1 MSQQANDDTPSPLP
15 SPVSEKEQA
24 VSVKEVIQEKAPD
37 VLKGIPQEK
46 IEALARITIER
57 HEFSMRSSPLPDPAE
72 LAAYNQIIPAGADR
86 ILKMAEAQS
95 SHRIDIEKRVVR
107 SQQTQG
113 FCGQLFGLII
123 GVFGIG
129 SATFAAIR
137 GQPWF
142 GSIIGGA
149 TLVSLVSA
157 FLYSRHA
164 QKKDLDKKSEQM
176 IPPGMPVMPQSRNQ
190 KKKNRDK

>member
-1 MSQQANDDTPSPLP
+1 MSDGANPLP
-15 SPVSEKEQA
+15 PQRSPAPEKEQA
-24 VSVKEVIQEKAPD
+24 ITVKEVIQEKAPD
-37 VLKGIPQEK
+37 ILKGIPQDK
-46 IEALARITIER
+46 IEALARISIER
-57 HEFSMRSSPLPDPAE
+57 HEFSMRSSPLPEPSE

-95 SHRIDIEKRVVR
+95 AHRIAIETRVVK

-129 SATFAAIR
+129 SATFAAVS

-157 FLYSRHA
+157 FLFSRHA
-164 QKKDLDKKSEQM
+164 QKRELNEKRQQIEMLPQ
-176 IPPGMPVMPQSRNQ
+176 VQQSRNQ
-190 KKKNRDK
+190 KKKNRNR

>member
-1 MSQQANDDTPSPLP
+1 MSDGSNSNIEPPCPSP
-15 SPVSEKEQA
+15 EKEKEKT
-24 VSVKEVIQEKAPD
+24 VKEVIQEKAPD

-57 HEFSMRSSPLPDPAE
+57 HEFSMRSSPLPDPSE

-95 SHRIDIEKRVVR
+95 AHRITIETTVVK

-113 FCGQLFGLII
+113 FCGQLFGLVI
-123 GVFGIG
+123 GVVGIG
-129 SATFAAIR
+129 CATYAAVS

-157 FLYSRHA
+157 FLYSRQS
-164 QKKDLDKKSEQM
+164 QKRELSEKQQQM
-176 IPPGMPVMPQSRNQ
+176 QMSPEMPMPSNP
-190 KKKNRDK
+190 KKKKHKNR

>member
-1 MSQQANDDTPSPLP
+1 MSDGVNQNTPQPA
-15 SPVSEKEQA
+15 PVSEKEQGL
-24 VSVKEVIQEKAPD
+24 SVKEVIQEKAPD
-37 VLKGIPQEK
+37 VLKGIPQDK
-46 IEALARITIER
+46 IEALARISIER
-57 HEFSMRSSPLPDPAE
+57 HEFSMRSSPLPEPAE

-95 SHRIDIEKRVVR
+95 AHRIAIETTVVK
-107 SQQTQG
+107 SQKTQG
-113 FCGQLFGLII
+113 FCGQLFGLVI

-129 SATFAAIR
+129 CATFAAVS

-164 QKKDLDKKSEQM
+164 QKRELSEKQQQVQM
-176 IPPGMPVMPQSRNQ
+176 PPQMQQLRNQ
-190 KKKNRDK
+190 KKKNKHR

>member
-1 MSQQANDDTPSPLP
+1 MSDGANIDAPQPS
-15 SPVSEKEQA
+15 SVVEKEQGITI
-24 VSVKEVIQEKAPD
+24 KEVIQEKAPD
-37 VLKGIPQEK
+37 ILEGIPKEK

-95 SHRIDIEKRVVR
+95 AHRIDIEKTVVK

-113 FCGQLFGLII
+113 FCGQLFGLVVGVI
-123 GVFGIG
+123 GILC
-129 SATFAAIR
+129 ATYAAVS

-164 QKKDLDKKSEQM
+164 QKKELEDKSQQM
-176 IPPGMPVMPQSRNQ
+176 QMPPLMQPQKNS
-190 KKKNRDK
+190 KKKNRNK

>member
-1 MSQQANDDTPSPLP
+1 MSDGVNTDTPQPHP
-15 SPVSEKEQA
+15 AADKEQGIT
-24 VSVKEVIQEKAPD
+24 VKEVIQEKAPD
-37 VLKGIPQEK
+37 VLKNIPQDK
-46 IEALARITIER
+46 IEALARIKIER
-57 HEFSMRSSPLPDPAE
+57 HEFSMRSSPLPDAAE

-95 SHRIDIEKRVVR
+95 AHRIDIEKTVIK

-113 FCGQLFGLII
+113 FCGQLFGLIV
-123 GVFGIG
+123 GVVGILC
-129 SATFAAIR
+129 ATFAAVS

-164 QKKDLDKKSEQM
+164 QKRELVEKKSADANAPLMQ
-176 IPPGMPVMPQSRNQ
+176 PKNQ
-190 KKKNRDK
+190 KKKNRNK

>member
-1 MSQQANDDTPSPLP
+1 MSDEAANPNAPTPPSPL
-15 SPVSEKEQA
+15 EKEPA
-24 VSVKEVIQEKAPD
+24 LTVKEVIQEKAPD

-46 IEALARITIER
+46 IEALARISIER
-57 HEFSMRSSPLPDPAE
+57 HEFSMRSSPLPEPSE

-95 SHRIDIEKRVVR
+95 AHRIDIEKSVVK

-113 FCGQLFGLII
+113 FCGQLFGLVI
-123 GVFGIG
+123 GLAGLAC
-129 SATFAAIR
+129 ATFAAVS
-137 GQPWF
+137 GQPVF
-142 GSIIGGA
+142 GSVIGGA

-164 QKKDLDKKSEQM
+164 QKKELSQKQQQIQVVPQM
-176 IPPGMPVMPQSRNQ
+176 QQQQSKNQ
-190 KKKNRDK
+190 KKKNRNR